1 MPRYGAATDWSLG
14 LKAHL
19 DKHDV
24 VASKGIIDL
33 DSDKDVHILLLRND
47 DEGPKSPLVLVVEQT
62 TASPTTVADGLAST
76 AHRLLFDWYVKYDS
90 DYLWGLVD
98 EINKKALRKEYLH
111 EAFTWFVWTLDPEN
125 EATIPL
131 LKSIKE
137 KLRQ

>member
-1 MPRYGAATDWSLG
+1 VTRLGTATDWPLG
-14 LKAHL
+14 LEAYL

-47 DEGPKSPLVLVVEQT
+47 DEGPKSPLALVVEQT
-62 TASPTTVADGLAST
+62 TSAAATVSDSLAST

-90 DYLWGLVD
+90 DYLWNVVD
-98 EINKKALRKEYLH
+98 EIDKKALRKEYLH

-131 LKSIKE
+131 LKSVKE